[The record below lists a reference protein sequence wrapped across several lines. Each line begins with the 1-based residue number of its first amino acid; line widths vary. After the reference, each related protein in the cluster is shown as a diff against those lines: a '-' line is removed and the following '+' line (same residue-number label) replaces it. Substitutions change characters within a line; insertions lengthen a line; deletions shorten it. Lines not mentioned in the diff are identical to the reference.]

1 MWPAYWAR
9 AEPARR
15 AEKYPGHAEEHHHRP
30 QRPRSDAAQ
39 DRGGHREP
47 SGEHEAGGQPPA
59 PARRSGPGIA
69 GVAPVTAR
77 RVSAVEVAAPV
88 GFDQM
93 QQLVRDV
100 AFAAPEAAD
109 ALVHGPDEETLAGE
123 PAIRADARPVLEQI
137 VLPGSSGD
145 GGDLDDAR
153 HALDRRQRNA
163 HRRALDRLHVD
174 PAESELRPR
183 AHLRWMLA
191 ALDPGPLP
199 HEA

>member
-1 MWPAYWAR
+1 
-9 AEPARR
+9 
-15 AEKYPGHAEEHHHRP
+15 
-30 QRPRSDAAQ
+30 
-39 DRGGHREP
+39 
-47 SGEHEAGGQPPA
+47 
-59 PARRSGPGIA
+59 
-69 GVAPVTAR
+69 
-77 RVSAVEVAAPV
+77 
-88 GFDQM
+88 M

-109 ALVHGPDEETLAGE
+109 ALVHVPDEETLAGE

-199 HEA
+199 HEAPHADPLLGKAAGGIELGETEEMAELVTEDAEGDEM